1 MAAPRC
7 SRRSVDESTERRG
20 QSCRCDVIATRLLR
34 FRFERGCGNRVYGG
48 GERQTIAATMNY
60 ATVAYSLNSFRIT
73 VASINTC
80 ALIVCS
86 PCKPGRRRA
95 ARAPVQSGA
104 LEGSQRRLTRYRTQ
118 RMRMIGRESCA
129 SRGI

>member
-1 MAAPRC
+1 MKLIAEIEDGGSEDAPVVA
-7 SRRSVDESTERRG
+7 VDESTERRG

-104 LEGSQRRLTRYRTQ
+104 LEGSQRRLTS
-118 RMRMIGRESCA
+118 ISHAENA
-129 SRGI
+129 D